1 MRACQGG
8 SSHQPWLSAPQEDP
22 APSQVSAQGLRPQCP
37 RVPSTSQPTKWCQP
51 LEGALHQPESQPRGS
66 GPSAPGSPGLPPRW
80 CPPNSPVL
88 RAQTGLWA
96 SPQCLEV
103 SAQGGGPGIP
113 ETLGWDPAGAG
124 GSLSCPAH
132 LHAGPALTQGSLAS
146 PRHRLTSAPT
156 HPGLPHW
163 LTWAHPGRPRL
174 TFAES
179 WLTLGSL
186 RQDPG

>member
-1 MRACQGG
+1 MPQGPRASLPDG
-8 SSHQPWLSAPQEDP
+8 
-22 APSQVSAQGLRPQCP
+22 
-37 RVPSTSQPTKWCQP
+37 VPPT
-51 LEGALHQPESQPRGS
+51 
-66 GPSAPGSPGLPPRW
+66 
-80 CPPNSPVL
+80 SPVL
-88 RAQTGLWA
+88 GAQTGLWA

-113 ETLGWDPAGAG
+113 ETLGWDPGGAG

-132 LHAGPALTQGSLAS
+132 LRAGPTLTQGSSAA
-146 PRHRLTSAPT
+146 PRRRLTTAPP
-156 HPGLPHW
+156 HPGLLHWLTW